1 MGAGWEIQEVSRVGA
16 QGVTS
21 KSKLLAREMPRGVQQ
36 TDACATERENC
47 RSIEGYSP
55 LRTCLN
61 TALAVF
67 VSVWAVPSGAACVG
81 YRYQEATIAYERL
94 APLLAADG
102 TTAVVL
108 AKSSSVCA

>member
-1 MGAGWEIQEVSRVGA
+1 MRDTGG
-16 QGVTS
+16 
-21 KSKLLAREMPRGVQQ
+21 KSGRRPGRHLQVEASGLGNAAGVQQ